1 MTCLTPPVPLYGS
14 LLMAIMNET
23 PTAGG
28 REVH

>member
-1 MTCLTPPVPLYGS
+1 MTCLTPAAPLRGS

>member
-1 MTCLTPPVPLYGS
+1 VPLYGS